1 MSVAEALAE
10 LKAILGKGLYPAA
23 ILRVRETLVK
33 LRYSHVGDSQMS
45 ALSKRKWEIHI

>member
-23 ILRVRETLVK
+23 ILRVRETLVM
-33 LRYSHVGDSQMS
+33 LRESDVGDSQMS
-45 ALSKRKWEIHI
+45 AFSERKWGVHI